1 MGRPTL
7 GGETM
12 STITVIKLSE
22 IVVNRP
28 APKPDGKNLWIDID
42 INLSKSTALIHSQQE
57 ESVGTHK
64 QRTVTFRADHD
75 CLLKFGNP
83 TMFHKEGTSVGS
95 ISLIAYTQTALQVRD
110 ETAKVDTFYEV
121 YVGTEIEGGAE
132 LISGG
137 VAVRGGPHIVVP

>member
-1 MGRPTL
+1 MGRPAA

-28 APKPDGKNLWIDID
+28 APKPDGRNLWIDID

-75 CLLKFGNP
+75 CLLKFSNP
-83 TMFHKEGTSVGS
+83 AVFNKGS
-95 ISLIAYTQTALQVRD
+95 IPLIAYRQTALEVRD
-110 ETAKVDTFYEV
+110 ETKQVETFYEV
-121 YVGTEIEGGAE
+121 YVGTEIEGAAE
-132 LISGG
+132 LLSGG
-137 VAVRGGPHIVVP
+137 VAARGGPHIVVP

>member
-1 MGRPTL
+1 
-7 GGETM
+7 M
-12 STITVIKLSE
+12 STITLIKLSE

-75 CLLKFGNP
+75 CSLRFSNP
-83 TMFHKEGTSVGS
+83 AVFNRGS
-95 ISLIAYTQTALQVRD
+95 ISLIAYRQTALEVRD
-110 ETAKVDTFYEV
+110 EIRQVETSYEV

-132 LISGG
+132 LVSG
-137 VAVRGGPHIVVP
+137 VAAMGGPHIVVP

>member
-1 MGRPTL
+1 
-7 GGETM
+7 M

-57 ESVGTHK
+57 ESVGLHK

-75 CLLKFGNP
+75 CSLKFSNP
-83 TMFHKEGTSVGS
+83 AVFNKGPMPVGS
-95 ISLIAYTQTALQVRD
+95 IPLIAYTQTSLEVKD
-110 ETAKVDTFYEV
+110 ETTKVDTFYEV
-121 YVGTEIEGGAE
+121 YVGTEIEGAAE
-132 LISGG
+132 LLSD
-137 VAVRGGPHIVVP
+137 VAARGGPHIVVP